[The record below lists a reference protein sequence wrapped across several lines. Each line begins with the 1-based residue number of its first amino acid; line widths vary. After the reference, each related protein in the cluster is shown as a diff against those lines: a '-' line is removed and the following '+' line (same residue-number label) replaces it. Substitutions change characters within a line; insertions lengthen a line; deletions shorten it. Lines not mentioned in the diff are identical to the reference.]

1 MPKLIYCNGDSFTW
15 GTGIGNLFHE
25 PTKDFDLFEQ
35 ARESSVWPGQLAE
48 LLVCDCVND
57 AWAGG
62 SNSRIVRK
70 TKTYL
75 QDKNPDDVSVFIGW
89 STAL

>member
-15 GTGIGNLFHE
+15 GTGIGNLFYE
-25 PTKDFDLFEQ
+25 PTKNFELFEQ
-35 ARESSVWPGQLAE
+35 ARKSSVWPGQLAE
-48 LLVCDCVND
+48 LLECDCVND

-89 STAL
+89 STA